1 MFKYAYRMDLVVN
14 NPVEKVDPP
23 KIMPFEGKP
32 FTADELQ
39 KLLDATKDDRMGLVI
54 LVTAMYG
61 LRRSEVLG
69 LRWRAIDFQNNLL
82 TINHTLTEVNV
93 KGNTE
98 LHAADSTKNKSSRR
112 TLPLSES
119 VKVRLLA
126 LKAQQEENRKLCGN
140 AYNKDWLD
148 YVFVNEVGDIIRPR
162 YIESV
167 FPRIL
172 KKCGLEHR
180 RFHDLRH
187 TCATLMNQQKVP
199 LKQVQVYL
207 GHSDIQTTSNI
218 YTHLSWDDKTETLEA
233 MEKAVKLP
241 EFDGTKSAWDS
252 VKMPKTS

>member
-1 MFKYAYRMDLVVN
+1 MTFHRALLCFIYISKT
-14 NPVEKVDPP
+14 EKRRRLCPEKTERKRKGEKRGRVKKWMVDPP

-39 KLLDATKDDRMGLVI
+39 KLLGETKDDRMGLVI

-69 LRWRAIDFQNNLL
+69 LRWRAIDFENNLL
-82 TINHTLTEVNV
+82 TINHTLTKVNV
-93 KGNTE
+93 KDTTE
-98 LHAADSTKNKSSRR
+98 LHASDSTKNKSSRR

-148 YVFVNEVGDIIRPR
+148 YVFVNEIGDIIRPS

-172 KKCGLEHR
+172 KKCGLERR

-187 TCATLMNQQKVP
+187 PYVKP
-199 LKQVQVYL
+199 
-207 GHSDIQTTSNI
+207 TTKM
-218 YTHLSWDDKTETLEA
+218 LFK
-233 MEKAVKLP
+233 
-241 EFDGTKSAWDS
+241 TKSYD
-252 VKMPKTS
+252 

>member
-1 MFKYAYRMDLVVN
+1 M
-14 NPVEKVDPP
+14 
-23 KIMPFEGKP
+23 
-32 FTADELQ
+32 
-39 KLLDATKDDRMGLVI
+39 
-54 LVTAMYG
+54 
-61 LRRSEVLG
+61 
-69 LRWRAIDFQNNLL
+69 
-82 TINHTLTEVNV
+82 
-93 KGNTE
+93 
-98 LHAADSTKNKSSRR
+98 
-112 TLPLSES
+112 
-119 VKVRLLA
+119 KVRLLA